1 MRIVIVN
8 PRIWKVNV
16 IGIGTPFTEDSRE
29 NRPSLFWRPWGSKR
43 TLTILPDQS
52 KNVNLRRLCPLDK
65 SKVSGI
71 IKVTKDAS
79 TSGCPRLVYEV
90 KKMFLKPSLC
100 RVAVSPV
107 NADRNSQSKDMESQS
122 DRHRNTPFTEDSGEN
137 RPSLF
142 WRPWGSKRTLT
153 ILPDQSKNV
162 NLRRLCPLDKSKV
175 SGIIKVTKDASTSG
189 CPRLVYEVKK
199 MFLKPSLCRVA
210 VSPVNADRNSQSK
223 DMESQCDRHRNTPF
237 TEDSGENRPSL
248 FWRPWGSKRTIPIL
262 PDRSKN
268 VNQWRMLCHWQK
280 KSMAF
285 YTTGG
290 RCR

>member
-8 PRIWKVNV
+8 PRIWKVKV
-16 IGIGTPFTEDSRE
+16 IGIGTPLYRGFRRK

-90 KKMFLKPSLC
+90 KKMFLKPSLG

-122 DRHRNTPFTEDSGEN
+122 
-137 RPSLF
+137 
-142 WRPWGSKRTLT
+142 
-153 ILPDQSKNV
+153 
-162 NLRRLCPLDKSKV
+162 
-175 SGIIKVTKDASTSG
+175 
-189 CPRLVYEVKK
+189 
-199 MFLKPSLCRVA
+199 
-210 VSPVNADRNSQSK
+210 
-223 DMESQCDRHRNTPF
+223 DRHRNTPF

>member
-1 MRIVIVN
+1 MR
-8 PRIWKVNV
+8 RK
-16 IGIGTPFTEDSRE
+16 
-29 NRPSLFWRPWGSKR
+29 
-43 TLTILPDQS
+43 
-52 KNVNLRRLCPLDK
+52 
-65 SKVSGI
+65 
-71 IKVTKDAS
+71 
-79 TSGCPRLVYEV
+79 TS
-90 KKMFLKPSLC
+90 KPSLC

-107 NADRNSQSKDMESQS
+107 NADRHGQSKDMESQC

-189 CPRLVYEVKK
+189 CPRLVYDVKK

-223 DMESQCDRHRNTPF
+223 DMESQSDRHRNTPF
-237 TEDSGENRPSL
+237 TEDSGEKTARRCFGALGVRKNHCYSIKPDIICQSIRL
-248 FWRPWGSKRTIPIL
+248 TKL
-262 PDRSKN
+262 PG
-268 VNQWRMLCHWQK
+268 VL
-280 KSMAF
+280 
-285 YTTGG
+285 
-290 RCR
+290 

>member
-79 TSGCPRLVYEV
+79 TSGCPRLVHKI
-90 KKMFLKPSLC
+90 KKNFLKPSLA

-122 DRHRNTPFTEDSGEN
+122 DRHRNTSFTEDSGE
-137 RPSLF
+137 
-142 WRPWGSKRTLT
+142 KTA
-153 ILPDQSKNV
+153 
-162 NLRRLCPLDKSKV
+162 RRCFGALGV
-175 SGIIKVTKDASTSG
+175 
-189 CPRLVYEVKK
+189 
-199 MFLKPSLCRVA
+199 
-210 VSPVNADRNSQSK
+210 
-223 DMESQCDRHRNTPF
+223 
-237 TEDSGENRPSL
+237 
-248 FWRPWGSKRTIPIL
+248 
-262 PDRSKN
+262 
-268 VNQWRMLCHWQK
+268 QK
-280 KSMAF
+280 EP
-285 YTTGG
+285 
-290 RCR
+290 

>member
-1 MRIVIVN
+1 MRIVTVN
-8 PRIWKVNV
+8 PKIWKVNV
-16 IGIGTPFTEDSRE
+16 IGIGTPPLQRIPGKTARRCFGA
-29 NRPSLFWRPWGSKR
+29 LWGSKR

-142 WRPWGSKRTLT
+142 WHPWGSKRTIP

-189 CPRLVYEVKK
+189 CPR
-199 MFLKPSLCRVA
+199 
-210 VSPVNADRNSQSK
+210 
-223 DMESQCDRHRNTPF
+223 
-237 TEDSGENRPSL
+237 
-248 FWRPWGSKRTIPIL
+248 
-262 PDRSKN
+262 
-268 VNQWRMLCHWQK
+268 
-280 KSMAF
+280 
-285 YTTGG
+285 
-290 RCR
+290 

>member
-1 MRIVIVN
+1 MLV
-8 PRIWKVNV
+8 K
-16 IGIGTPFTEDSRE
+16 E
-29 NRPSLFWRPWGSKR
+29 NTYS
-43 TLTILPDQS
+43 
-52 KNVNLRRLCPLDK
+52 
-65 SKVSGI
+65 VS
-71 IKVTKDAS
+71 
-79 TSGCPRLVYEV
+79 
-90 KKMFLKPSLC
+90 KPSLA

-210 VSPVNADRNSQSK
+210 VSAIYADGDRESKNMERDRN
-223 DMESQCDRHRNTPF
+223 RHLITSF
-237 TEDSGENRPSL
+237 TR
-248 FWRPWGSKRTIPIL
+248 
-262 PDRSKN
+262 
-268 VNQWRMLCHWQK
+268 
-280 KSMAF
+280 
-285 YTTGG
+285 
-290 RCR
+290 

>member
-1 MRIVIVN
+1 MRIVTVN
-8 PRIWKVNV
+8 PKIWKVNV
-16 IGIGTPFTEDSRE
+16 IGIGTPPLQRIPGKTARRCFGA
-29 NRPSLFWRPWGSKR
+29 LWGSKR

-107 NADRNSQSKDMESQS
+107 NADR
-122 DRHRNTPFTEDSGEN
+122 HG
-137 RPSLF
+137 
-142 WRPWGSKRTLT
+142 
-153 ILPDQSKNV
+153 
-162 NLRRLCPLDKSKV
+162 
-175 SGIIKVTKDASTSG
+175 
-189 CPRLVYEVKK
+189 
-199 MFLKPSLCRVA
+199 
-210 VSPVNADRNSQSK
+210 QSK

-237 TEDSGENRPSL
+237 TEDSRENRPSL